1 MRVETC
7 TALAV
12 ILLFF
17 FPGTSVQAEESRQP
31 GATVTEGATVGSD
44 TESRSADTAVVAQAP
59 AGPDEQVFR
68 DIKVY
73 PCF

>member
-1 MRVETC
+1 MRVEIC
-7 TALAV
+7 AALAV
-12 ILLFF
+12 VLSFSF
-17 FPGTSVQAEESRQP
+17 SGTSVKAEESRQP
-31 GATVTEGATVGSD
+31 VTTVTEGAPVASD
-44 TESRSADTAVVAQAP
+44 TESRSADTAVVAQAS

>member
-7 TALAV
+7 AALAV
-12 ILLFF
+12 VLLFS
-17 FPGTSVQAEESRQP
+17 FPGTSVQAEESRQSV
-31 GATVTEGATVGSD
+31 TKVTEGAAVASD